1 MYEYNGT
8 WEVKRTE
15 WNKERF
21 TLARREIICERRVSR
36 ANINRYRPIDAH
48 VEVYVETF
56 ARRWTFTCERKM
68 DILYVST
75 CDPIDLANKVV
86 HKPRV

>member
-36 ANINRYRPIDAH
+36 ANLNR
-48 VEVYVETF
+48 
-56 ARRWTFTCERKM
+56 
-68 DILYVST
+68 
-75 CDPIDLANKVV
+75 
-86 HKPRV
+86 